1 MSRER
6 LQALKAEWEK
16 QHQEPE
22 IRVHEKMMQNSGM
35 RDMFRVQQEMMK
47 NYGNAAP
54 PAK

>member
-1 MSRER
+1 LSRER

-35 RDMFRVQQEMMK
+35 EDMFRMQQETMK
-47 NYGNAAP
+47 NYANIAP
-54 PAK
+54 SAN